1 MAELVALFGPS
12 GSGKSTSIEKL
23 EPKQTVIINVAA
35 KPLPFKGWKKNYV
48 EGISSGGNYAAISD
62 SKSICAAIKF
72 ISDSRPEITHLV
84 LDDVGYNMS
93 FQALEKATDKGFD
106 KFSIIAKDM
115 FNILNAARLARPD
128 LKVFFVFHDEVE
140 DMGNGK
146 KRKIRTI
153 GKMLDSTLTVEG
165 LFTIVLY
172 ADVQM
177 NNMSGIPEYKFLTQT
192 DGVTTAK
199 SPKGMFDTKEIPNDL
214 ALVAAKMDE
223 YNNG

>member
-1 MAELVALFGPS
+1 MAELIAVFGPS

-23 EPKQTVIINVAA
+23 DPAATAVINVAA
-35 KPLPFKGWKKNYV
+35 KPLPFKGWKTKYT
-48 EGISSGGNYAAISD
+48 EGISAGGNYAAISD
-62 SKSICAAIKF
+62 AKSISAAIKF
-72 ISDSRPEITHLV
+72 ISENRPEIKQIV

-106 KFSIIAKDM
+106 KFSVIAKDM
-115 FNILNAARLARPD
+115 FTILNNSRLSRPD
-128 LKVFFVFHDEVE
+128 LKIVCVFHDEVE

-165 LFTIVLY
+165 LFTVVLY

-177 NNMSGIPEYKFLTQT
+177 NNMSGIPEYKFITQT

-199 SPKGMFDTKEIPNDL
+199 SPRGMFETKEIPNDL
-214 ALVAAKMDE
+214 ALVVKAMDD

>member
-1 MAELVALFGPS
+1 
-12 GSGKSTSIEKL
+12 
-23 EPKQTVIINVAA
+23 
-35 KPLPFKGWKKNYV
+35 
-48 EGISSGGNYAAISD
+48 
-62 SKSICAAIKF
+62 
-72 ISDSRPEITHLV
+72 
-84 LDDVGYNMS
+84 MS